1 MDIDMTD
8 DSRIAARLRRL
19 DVSAGEP
26 AAPFGY
32 DGMMDRHAA
41 RQTRARRRLA
51 LARGTAGALVVALV
65 GASMWRMDQPR
76 IEAPARLDLAEVVDS
91 ADSRP
96 RIVRAD
102 TYFAVAALEDDI
114 ARVDDA
120 LNDARLRLSGDEV
133 ARLERT
139 RAELLKS
146 YTRVRYAEMLS
157 ANL

>member
-1 MDIDMTD
+1 MDAEMTD
-8 DSRIAARLRRL
+8 DSGIAARLRRL
-19 DVSAGEP
+19 DVNAGEP

-32 DGMMDRHAA
+32 EGLMDRHAA
-41 RQTRARRRLA
+41 RRARARRRLA
-51 LARGTAGALVVALV
+51 LARGTAGALLVAMV
-65 GASMWRMDQPR
+65 GASLWRMDQPR
-76 IEAPARLDLAEVVDS
+76 IETPVSGTPAEVAEITDP
-91 ADSRP
+91 RP